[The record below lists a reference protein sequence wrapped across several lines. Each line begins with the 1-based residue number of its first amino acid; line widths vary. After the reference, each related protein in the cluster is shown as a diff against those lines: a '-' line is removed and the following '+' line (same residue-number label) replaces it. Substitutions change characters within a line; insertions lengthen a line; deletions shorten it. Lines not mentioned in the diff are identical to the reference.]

1 MVRHCEPYDFDS
13 TRADLSAL
21 HHYCP
26 ARTSLLLTPT
36 SALNFLRGSSAQA
49 DATNL
54 PANLKDMAFT
64 ALINHKNCQMVFC

>member
-1 MVRHCEPYDFDS
+1 MILIL
-13 TRADLSAL
+13 RAPIYRSCTITVLLA
-21 HHYCP
+21 HP
-26 ARTSLLLTPT
+26 LLLTPT